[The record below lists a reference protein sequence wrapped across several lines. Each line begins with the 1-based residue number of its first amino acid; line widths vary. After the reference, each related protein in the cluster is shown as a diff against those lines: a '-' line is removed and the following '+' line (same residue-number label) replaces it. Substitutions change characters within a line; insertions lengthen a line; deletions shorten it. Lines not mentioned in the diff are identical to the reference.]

1 VDNAENSGETGA
13 RPSPGRPVRRTV
25 GAILRSPL
33 RGKLRRIYLTT
44 FRPGYVRE
52 QIKKRK
58 GECRQCGSC
67 CRLVFRC
74 FYLTPDALC
83 RTYGHRSAVCCTF
96 PIDERDRQDVGPHCG
111 YYFEDATPPKPAAKR
126 RAKG

>member
-1 VDNAENSGETGA
+1 MSNAENSGATGA
-13 RPSPGRPVRRTV
+13 THSPGRPVRRTV

-52 QIKKRK
+52 QIKNRK

-67 CRLVFRC
+67 CRLVFLC
-74 FYLTPDALC
+74 PHLTSEALC
-83 RTYGHRSAVCCTF
+83 RTYSRRSDVCCTF
-96 PIDERDRQDVGPHCG
+96 PIDKRDLMDVGPHCG
-111 YYFEDATPPKPAAKR
+111 YYFDGMTPRKLETR
-126 RAKG
+126 D